1 MFYAYYEGVKT
12 ENITVRAFKNIP
24 SLPADSKPEQ
34 NTGFA
39 KHVLAIQHT
48 GTWCQN
54 CPYMKRGIDAYL
66 KANPDNCAVFVA
78 SHNGDTMAGEASNTI
93 NSYLTVSSYPSLSV
107 DLNTSNMIQGALSDA
122 DKQAEQIASRVNEVA
137 ASGCKT
143 AISVASENAGS
154 SVVVNVKVKSANVEN
169 CRVAVWLLED
179 GIVAAQTGGSS
190 TEVHNNVLWAS
201 SSAVAYGDRIQ
212 LDADGAG
219 QNVYRMDVSGAHDL
233 SNCRLV
239 VFTTV
244 PNTSG
249 RFVVDN
255 VVTCPL
261 DGQTAFEYE

>member
-93 NSYLTVSSYPSLSV
+93 NSYLTVRSYPSLSV

-179 GIVAAQTGGSS
+179 GIVAEQNGGSVN
-190 TEVHNNVLWAS
+190 EVHNNVLRAS
-201 SSAVAYGDRIQ
+201 SSTVAYGDRIQ

-244 PNTSG
+244 PNASG

-261 DGQTAFEYE
+261 DGQTAF